1 MKEVSKFKIGAKV
14 KHCEIGIWRY
24 GVFEGVSCQK
34 HLGLAKFDPPSLIWP
49 GGPEISDLV
58 RLDELEEVKEPQK
71 GSE

>member
-1 MKEVSKFKIGAKV
+1 MKDAKFKIGAKV

-34 HLGLAKFDPPSLIWP
+34 HLGLVKFDPPSLIWP

-58 RLDELEEVKEPQK
+58 RLDELEEVKE
-71 GSE
+71 